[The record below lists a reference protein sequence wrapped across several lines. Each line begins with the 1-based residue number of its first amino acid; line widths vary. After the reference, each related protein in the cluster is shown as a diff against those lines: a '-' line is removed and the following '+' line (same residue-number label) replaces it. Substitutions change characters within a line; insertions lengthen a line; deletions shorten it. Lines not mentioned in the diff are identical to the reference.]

1 MANIIVPSRRIWT
14 QQPRDQQDISKEWL
28 NRAPIFLVNPAVGQI
43 DLVNGS
49 PLVRN
54 GSPTLFPHADGPLAL
69 KSVNSG
75 TGYDGWRVPEVSSG
89 SRSSLLYDVV
99 APPLTLITA
108 QVVTGNSTGVLVRG
122 NGSGHPAFL
131 CGSWFGSNRG
141 GYGKIRTTGG
151 VLELGPGGA
160 LFDTDKRLSVT
171 VLAIGPATTNLY
183 SGLLGGNVLHN
194 VSAATPGGNFYYET
208 GDIYRCLSVSGSY
221 LSAAPATALA
231 GMFRAELSSAEA
243 SELIKNPW
251 QIFQPRRRIAF
262 FDLGAGGGSSL
273 NGQASGSAQAAGSAA
288 LAAQVAL
295 AGVGVALAGGSA
307 AAGVAVPLAAAGVAV
322 ADGAAGAQAT
332 ITIAAAGLAQAA
344 GQAGLSASVLLQ
356 AAGAAQAAGNAALA
370 AQLNALA
377 AGAAQASGTANLS
390 GGAPGELSAAGGAV
404 AGGQAVLS
412 VAIQLQAAGAAV
424 AGGSAS
430 GLASAPG
437 SVSASGGAV
446 AAGTA
451 LPVVT
456 VSLAAAGFV
465 QAMGAG
471 QLVVSVN
478 LTALGQAVA
487 GGSANLGQPGADMTV
502 DPKFIIRAAARN
514 YLIAGAAR
522 NYHITRRAS

>member
-14 QQPRDQQDISKEWL
+14 LPPGGPVQLDRRNPFGERCDLAWL
-28 NRAPIFLVNPAVGQI
+28 AAADASGHQRIPGHDAQAVNFAAMTAVGKSPAVAARPFT
-43 DLVNGS
+43 V
-49 PLVRN
+49 
-54 GSPTLFPHADGPLAL
+54 
-69 KSVNSG
+69 
-75 TGYDGWRVPEVSSG
+75 
-89 SRSSLLYDVV
+89 
-99 APPLTLITA
+99 
-108 QVVTGNSTGVLVRG
+108 VLVMAFPVASVANGYGIYVGSG
-122 NGSGHPAFL
+122 NGFRL
-131 CGSWFGSNRG
+131 DMM
-141 GYGKIRTTGG
+141 TTGG
-151 VLELGPGGA
+151 GIYAGWTANGVA
-160 LFDTDKRLSVT
+160 
-171 VLAIGPATTNLY
+171 N
-183 SGLLGGNVLHN
+183 GGNTARDGTAKFDMRPVVLVSDWTATGQTSWWRRRGEAMVSWSDSFGYLAPSNTTVYLGQGAAGCERHYGAYLLEGN
-194 VSAATPGGNFYYET
+194 VGEAGA
-208 GDIYRCLSVSGSY
+208 R
-221 LSAAPATALA
+221 ALL
-231 GMFRAELSSAEA
+231 E
-243 SELIKNPW
+243 NPW
-251 QIFQPRRRIAF
+251 QIFRPRRRMAF